1 MQEEP
6 GPAERLIGEGAKI
19 AIYFGAMDG
28 GEIGPTVEFVHAE
41 AVHLTCP
48 EFLKRV
54 TKWGI
59 ISLPFAPADTI
70 NAMVRFFY
78 TGRIQFHDVHK
89 FTLRQDVEEAY
100 DLAIHVYSQAVYSGI
115 TKMKDQA
122 TEYMAS
128 LFPYM
133 EPTLMLAYTYSVLE
147 PLYPELNFKWVEV
160 QARLVS
166 NYEPNDRLME
176 VVEAERQ
183 ADVQRFKESLA
194 RRENAWVK
202 INGDGQEEES
212 SEESGEET
220 EVEEATE
227 VESDEAAEGE
237 SEVEETE
244 GEATEA
250 EDTEAQETG
259 AETEAGT
266 DDESYDSNGKLRII
280 GDDGLIN
287 LDLANYPPGVYRW
300 TGWHSGDGVVTESI
314 PRIQSIYDL
323 TYLPQANV
331 LFVRI
336 PHRVFMWTQ
345 RRRGSARFQSST
357 AGICFATTGL
367 IFPLLLHLQKTT
379 EILYHFKKMY
389 QPQHV
394 GPL

>member
-6 GPAERLIGEGAKI
+6 GPAERLIGEDAKI

-70 NAMVRFFY
+70 NAM
-78 TGRIQFHDVHK
+78 

-100 DLAIHVYSQAVYSGI
+100 DLAIHVYSQAVYSDI

-122 TEYMAS
+122 TEYMTS

-300 TGWHSGDGVVTESI
+300 TDWHSGDGVSLYVDSKKARQRKVPI
-314 PRIQSIYDL
+314 FNCWDL
-323 TYLPQANV
+323 FRDNGYRFAVMHQ
-331 LFVRI
+331 RY
-336 PHRVFMWTQ
+336 RVEVE
-345 RRRGSARFQSST
+345 
-357 AGICFATTGL
+357 GL

>member
-41 AVHLTCP
+41 AVYLTCP

-78 TGRIQFHDVHK
+78 TGKIPFYDVHK

-100 DLAIHVYSQAVYSGI
+100 DLAIHVYSQAVYSDI

-122 TEYMAS
+122 TEYMTS

-202 INGDGQEEES
+202 INGEGEEEQS
-212 SEESGEET
+212 SEESVEET

-227 VESDEAAEGE
+227 VESDEAVEGE

-244 GEATEA
+244 GE
-250 EDTEAQETG
+250 D
-259 AETEAGT
+259 TEAGT

-300 TGWHSGDGVVTESI
+300 TGWNNGDGVGLYADSKEGEMTHGL
-314 PRIQSIYDL
+314 RLQL
-323 TYLPQANV
+323 L
-331 LFVRI
+331 
-336 PHRVFMWTQ
+336 
-345 RRRGSARFQSST
+345 GSLSDN
-357 AGICFATTGL
+357 GG
-367 IFPLLLHLQKTT
+367 
-379 EILYHFKKMY
+379 
-389 QPQHV
+389 
-394 GPL
+394 

>member
-6 GPAERLIGEGAKI
+6 GPAERLIGEDAKI

-78 TGRIQFHDVHK
+78 TGRIPFYDVQK

-100 DLAIHVYSQAVYSGI
+100 DLAIHVYSQAVYSDI

-122 TEYMAS
+122 TEYMTS

-287 LDLANYPPGVYRW
+287 LDLANYPPGVYRC
-300 TGWHSGDGVVTESI
+300 GDGVSLYVDSKKARQRKVPI
-314 PRIQSIYDL
+314 FNCWDL
-323 TYLPQANV
+323 FRDNGYRFAVMHQ
-331 LFVRI
+331 RY
-336 PHRVFMWTQ
+336 RVEVE
-345 RRRGSARFQSST
+345 
-357 AGICFATTGL
+357 GL

>member
-78 TGRIQFHDVHK
+78 TGRIPFYDVHK

-100 DLAIHVYSQAVYSGI
+100 DLAIHVYSQAVYSDI

-122 TEYMAS
+122 TEYMTS

-250 EDTEAQETG
+250 EDTEAEETG

-300 TGWHSGDGVVTESI
+300 
-314 PRIQSIYDL
+314 
-323 TYLPQANV
+323 
-331 LFVRI
+331 
-336 PHRVFMWTQ
+336 
-345 RRRGSARFQSST
+345 
-357 AGICFATTGL
+357 
-367 IFPLLLHLQKTT
+367 
-379 EILYHFKKMY
+379 
-389 QPQHV
+389 
-394 GPL
+394 

>member
-6 GPAERLIGEGAKI
+6 GPAERLIGEDAKI

-78 TGRIQFHDVHK
+78 TGRIPFYDVQK

-100 DLAIHVYSQAVYSGI
+100 DLAIHVYSQAVYSDI

-122 TEYMAS
+122 TEYMTS

-250 EDTEAQETG
+250 EDTEAEDTEAQETG

-280 GDDGLIN
+280 GDDWPHQPRPGQLPTRCLPLSLYVDSKKARQRKVPIFN
-287 LDLANYPPGVYRW
+287 CWDLFRDNGYRFAVM
-300 TGWHSGDGVVTESI
+300 HQ
-314 PRIQSIYDL
+314 RY
-323 TYLPQANV
+323 
-331 LFVRI
+331 
-336 PHRVFMWTQ
+336 RVEVE
-345 RRRGSARFQSST
+345 
-357 AGICFATTGL
+357 GL